1 VLLDRVDWQ
10 TGNRGRTRAVLKIA
24 PSSEEVCPVRRTL
37 TILVLVAGA
46 LLAAG
51 CASEGGDEEPAGAGP
66 AASTTSA
73 AAGGAAGG
81 GGVRGDYGGPYGGG
95 SEPATTRGSAASG
108 DAAGGVRIEGLAF
121 DPATVDAK
129 VGQQVTWRHRDAG
142 VTHTV
147 TAVGGEFDSGE
158 LAEGDEFSHRFQA
171 AGSFAYRCAI
181 HPDMRGTVEVGG

>member
-1 VLLDRVDWQ
+1 LANGKR
-10 TGNRGRTRAVLKIA
+10 RRTRAVLKIA
-24 PSSEEVCPVRRTL
+24 PSYEEVCPVRRVL

-51 CASEGGDEEPAGAGP
+51 CASEGGDEEPAGAGS
-66 AASTTSA
+66 AATTTSA

-81 GGVRGDYGGPYGGG
+81 GGGDRGDYGGPYGGG

-108 DAAGGVRIEGLAF
+108 DAAGGVRIEGFAF
-121 DPATVDAK
+121 APATVDAK
-129 VGQQVTWRHRDAG
+129 VGQQVTWRQRDAG

-147 TAVGGEFDSGE
+147 TAVDGEFDSGE
-158 LAEGDEFSHRFQA
+158 LAEGDEFSHRFQS
-171 AGSFAYRCAI
+171 AGSFAYRCAV